1 MFQFPRRFVFYQLFV
16 FQIGHRKSRERK
28 NENPGKSLK
37 NPKYA
42 KTIEDEFF
50 DNAWNAAG
58 LIISG
63 EP

>member
-37 NPKYA
+37 KSEVRENNWGW
-42 KTIEDEFF
+42 IL
-50 DNAWNAAG
+50 W
-58 LIISG
+58 
-63 EP
+63 